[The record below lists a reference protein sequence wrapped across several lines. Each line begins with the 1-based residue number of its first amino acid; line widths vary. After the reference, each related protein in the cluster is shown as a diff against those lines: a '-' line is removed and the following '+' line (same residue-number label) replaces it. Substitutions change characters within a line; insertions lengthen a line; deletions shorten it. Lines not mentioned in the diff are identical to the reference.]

1 MPRPAI
7 DRPELLAL
15 AEGVANRRI
24 VLRSYRFGDGPAV
37 FAALEPHREEL
48 MQWMEW
54 PRRHQRV
61 EDSESY
67 ARRMHAEFLLR
78 RSMPMAIFSVEG
90 GDYLGGAGFHAPD
103 WTTPK
108 AEVGYFLVPPARG
121 TGLASDVV
129 RLQIHYAF
137 EQMQVNRIW
146 GSSDA
151 ANEASAG
158 VMRRAGMC
166 EEGLLRAETRD
177 HHGKVRDTRVFG
189 LTIDDYPTW
198 SGTHGLPDLRYLPLP
213 E

>member
-177 HHGKVRDTRVFG
+177 HHGNVRDTRVFG
-189 LTIDDYPTW
+189 LTIDDYRTW
-198 SGTHGLPDLRYLPLP
+198 AGTHGLPDLRYLPLP